1 MSCRSFT
8 NVDLL
13 TLLLD
18 ANIRKFTD
26 ECEAEMFYSAGYER
40 EKKKLC
46 LNEESRMNKYVYEWW
61 GGGGERGN
69 LLRMLEF
76 FAVEKWSEECEGE
89 EDGWRHDSHIFSIG
103 EDGVFMRD
111 ALL

>member
-26 ECEAEMFYSAGYER
+26 ECEAEMFYSAEYER
-40 EKKKLC
+40 EKSCVWMKRVEWINMC
-46 LNEESRMNKYVYEWW
+46 MNDEGVE
-61 GGGGERGN
+61 ERGN
-69 LLRMLEF
+69 LLRMLKF

-89 EDGWRHDSHIFSIG
+89 ENGWRHDSHIFSIG

>member
-26 ECEAEMFYSAGYER
+26 ECQAEMFYSAGYER
-40 EKKKLC
+40 EKKSCVWMKRVEWINMC
-46 LNEESRMNKYVYEWW
+46 MNDEEVE
-61 GGGGERGN
+61 ERGN